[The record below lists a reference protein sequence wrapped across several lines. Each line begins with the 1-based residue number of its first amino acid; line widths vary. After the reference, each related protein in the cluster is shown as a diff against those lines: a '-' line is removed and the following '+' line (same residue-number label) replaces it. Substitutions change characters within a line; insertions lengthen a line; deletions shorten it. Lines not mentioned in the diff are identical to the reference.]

1 MSAGPL
7 TQVALQG
14 LQTRCFGQRV
24 FSFAEVGSTNDE
36 LRRLADA
43 GAEEGT
49 LVIAERQTAGR
60 GRRGRVWH
68 SPPDT
73 GLWCSLLLRPPAS
86 LVPSLVPLLLGIAI
100 ARGIRAC
107 CGVPAFLK
115 WPNDVLIAG
124 LKVAGVLCEAGP
136 GGLVAG
142 FGVDVNQEE
151 FPPELPAAT
160 SILLQRG
167 RPTDRAL
174 LLRAVLEEAERLYLD
189 ACARGPAQLIAAATA
204 LLSTLGRQVEV
215 QLEGETLRGLACGLE
230 ADGAL
235 QLEEEGGGQRLIRA
249 GDVQHL
255 DQVEPLDDLTG
266 PL

>member
-1 MSAGPL
+1 MENL
-7 TQVALQG
+7 LQG

-24 FSFAEVGSTNDE
+24 FSFAELGSTNDE
-36 LRRLADA
+36 LRRLANA

-49 LVIAERQTAGR
+49 LVIAELQTAGR

-68 SPPDT
+68 SPLGT
-73 GLWCSLLLRPPAS
+73 GLWCSLLVRPPAF
-86 LVPSLVPLLLGIAI
+86 LTPSLVPLLLGTAI
-100 ARGIRAC
+100 ARGIRTVA
-107 CGVPAFLK
+107 GVPALLK

-124 LKVAGVLCEAGP
+124 LKVAGILCEAGA

-142 FGVDVNQEE
+142 FGINVNQEV

-167 RPTDRAL
+167 QSTEQAL

-189 ACARGPAQLIAAATA
+189 ACIQGPTQLIAAATA

-215 QLEGETLRGLACGLE
+215 QLEGATMRGLACGLE
-230 ADGAL
+230 PDGAL
-235 QLEEEGGGQRLIRA
+235 QLQEESGDRRIIRA
-249 GDVQHL
+249 GDVYHL
-255 DQVEPLDDLTG
+255 DQRTLDD
-266 PL
+266 PASQI